1 MQGAFIYKCWQWLP
15 NVSGTW
21 VDIACPLQIIWWG
34 WRGAWLLFFHN
45 SSFCIWKFP
54 PYSGLCPFFLDSFVH
69 LQGMNW
75 AFGSLQLQ
83 AEALRDSFPPSD
95 KSLSKLLGESPY
107 LPKSVLKI
115 LENMC
120 SPGNGDKGEK
130 ELHSLNADR
139 VTQGLSTVWSLILLR
154 PPIRDTCLQIA
165 LQVFFSYFCYTNF
178 DVCLV
183 VVSHNSSLVF
193 FLHMYKLNIKWM
205 A

>member
-1 MQGAFIYKCWQWLP
+1 M
-15 NVSGTW
+15 
-21 VDIACPLQIIWWG
+21 
-34 WRGAWLLFFHN
+34 
-45 SSFCIWKFP
+45 
-54 PYSGLCPFFLDSFVH
+54 
-69 LQGMNW
+69 
-75 AFGSLQLQ
+75 Q

-183 VVSHNSSLVF
+183 VLSLLWIFLIFDLVKQSVHALVRYYRF
-193 FLHMYKLNIKWM
+193 FDVVKGGEM
-205 A
+205 